1 MPMPDTLLPILAGIS
16 LGWVVLLMAM
26 VVLLLFGIWR
36 LPDISR
42 AAATGNRK
50 ELGEV
55 LSETGAALVVCI
67 AQGFGIGR
75 VSVAPGTFGSL
86 LGLVW
91 FVLLVAS
98 GEFWVYLVGTT
109 CGLAVS
115 ILVCGIAEKILEEKD
130 PGSVVF
136 DEIAAVPVCFLP
148 WVAIVSFKF
157 QGLGLP
163 PVQHFFFSRAWLLT
177 GAIFVLFRAVD
188 VLKPWPIRQS
198 QKLPGGWGVTIDDVL
213 AAVVVGLVSLPFVM

>member
-1 MPMPDTLLPILAGIS
+1 LFPAGGWIVLLIAL
-16 LGWVVLLMAM
+16 VVLI
-26 VVLLLFGIWR
+26 LFGVWR
-36 LPDISR
+36 LPDITR
-42 AAATGNRK
+42 AAATGDRK

-55 LSETGAALVVCI
+55 LSETGAALVVCV

-75 VSVAPGTFGSL
+75 VSIAPGTFGSL
-86 LGLVW
+86 LGLIW

-98 GEFWVYLVGTT
+98 GEFWVYLTGTF

-115 ILVCGIAEKILEEKD
+115 IPVCGVAEKILEEKD

-136 DEIAAVPVCFLP
+136 DEIVAVPVCFLP
-148 WVAIVSFKF
+148 WVTIGSLKL
-157 QGLGLP
+157 QGLP
-163 PVQHFFFSRAWLLT
+163 PVEQFFTSRAWMLT

-198 QKLPGGWGVTIDDVL
+198 QKLPGGWGVTIDDLL
-213 AAVVVGLVSLPFVM
+213 AAVVVGLVSLPFVWQGS

>member
-1 MPMPDTLLPILAGIS
+1 MPLPEALSPILAGIS
-16 LGWVVLLMAM
+16 VGWIVLLIAL
-26 VVLLLFGIWR
+26 VILILFGAWR
-36 LPDISR
+36 LPDITR
-42 AAATGNRK
+42 AAAAGDRK

-55 LSETGAALVVCI
+55 LTETGAALIVCI

-75 VSVAPGTFGSL
+75 VKLAPGTFGSL
-86 LGLVW
+86 LGLIW

-98 GEFWVYLVGTT
+98 GELWVYLAGTF

-115 ILVCGIAEKILEEKD
+115 IVVCGIAEKLLDEKD
-130 PGSVVF
+130 PASVVF

-148 WVAIVSFKF
+148 WVTVGSLKL
-157 QGLGLP
+157 QGLP
-163 PVQHFFFSRAWLLT
+163 PVEQFFTSRAWMLT

-198 QKLPGGWGVTIDDVL
+198 QKLPGGLGVTVDDLL
-213 AAVVVGLVSLPFVM
+213 AAVVVGLASLLFVR

>member
-1 MPMPDTLLPILAGIS
+1 MPMPEDLLPILAGIS
-16 LGWVVLLMAM
+16 VGWIVLLIAL
-26 VVLLLFGIWR
+26 VILILFGAWR
-36 LPDISR
+36 LPDITR
-42 AAATGNRK
+42 AAATGDRK

-75 VSVAPGTFGSL
+75 APVAPGTFGSL
-86 LGLVW
+86 LGLLW

-98 GEFWVYLVGTT
+98 GEFWVYVAGTL

-115 ILVCGIAEKILEEKD
+115 VVVCGIAEKLLEEKD

-136 DEIAAVPVCFLP
+136 DEIAAVPICFLP
-148 WVAIVSFKF
+148 WVTIGSLKL
-157 QGLGLP
+157 QGLP
-163 PVQHFFFSRAWLLT
+163 PVEHFFTSRAWILT
-177 GAIFVLFRAVD
+177 GTIFVLFRAVD

-198 QKLPGGWGVTIDDVL
+198 QKLPGGWGVTMDDLL
-213 AAVVVGLVSLPFVM
+213 AAVVVGLVSLLFVR

>member
-1 MPMPDTLLPILAGIS
+1 MPLPETLLPMLAGIS
-16 LGWVVLLMAM
+16 VGWIVLLI
-26 VVLLLFGIWR
+26 VLVILILFGAWR

-42 AAATGNRK
+42 AAATGDRK

-75 VSVAPGTFGSL
+75 VPVAPGTFGSL
-86 LGLVW
+86 LGLLW

-98 GEFWVYLVGTT
+98 GEFWVYIAGTFGGLV
-109 CGLAVS
+109 VS
-115 ILVCGIAEKILEEKD
+115 ILVCGIAEKLLEEKD

-148 WVAIVSFKF
+148 WVAVGSLKL
-157 QGLGLP
+157 QGLP
-163 PVQHFFFSRAWLLT
+163 PIEQFFTSRAWILT
-177 GAIFVLFRAVD
+177 GTIFVLFRAID
-188 VLKPWPIRQS
+188 VLKPWPLRQS
-198 QKLPGGWGVTIDDVL
+198 QKLPGGWGVTMDDLL
-213 AAVVVGLVSLPFVM
+213 AAVVVGLVSLLFVR

>member
-1 MPMPDTLLPILAGIS
+1 MPMPEALSPILAGIS
-16 LGWVVLLMAM
+16 IGWIVLLIVM
-26 VVLLLFGIWR
+26 VLIILFGVWR
-36 LPDISR
+36 LPDITR
-42 AAATGNRK
+42 AAATGDRK

-75 VSVAPGTFGSL
+75 VPVAPGTFGSL
-86 LGLVW
+86 LGLIW

-98 GEFWVYLVGTT
+98 GEFWVFILGTV

-115 ILVCGIAEKILEEKD
+115 VVVCGLAEKLLEEKD

-148 WVAIVSFKF
+148 WVTIGSLKL
-157 QGLGLP
+157 QGLP
-163 PVQHFFFSRAWLLT
+163 PVEQFFTSRAWMMT

-198 QKLPGGWGVTIDDVL
+198 QKLPGGWGVTMDDLL
-213 AAVVVGLVSLPFVM
+213 AAVVVGLVSLLFVR